1 MANAYEAHLETL
13 ELNLRLSPTHP
24 CAPRAAGGAGERGTR
39 SDKDLAA
46 SMRNRQRKTTDDARR
61 WRFGAHRTSAS
72 PDQWHRCSV
81 ITRTSRAKRC
91 KHFGSCLSAMH
102 ITQIPTFSPRQACQR
117 RPPGSCPL
125 PLAPCAW
132 AWQQKIRPSWAVGRF
147 WLPCQRDGRFRSLR
161 RHWRVSLDFL
171 EKRHGSA
178 SPWRPGVVDA
188 VAAWSHGAGRRC
200 PSVAAEHSTVS

>member
-1 MANAYEAHLETL
+1 MHMANAYEVHLETL

-46 SMRNRQRKTTDDARR
+46 SMRNRQRKTTDDARG

-125 PLAPCAW
+125 SHVPGPGSRKYVQAGLLGGSGYPASVTAD
-132 AWQQKIRPSWAVGRF
+132 SGRSGAIGGSLWIF
-147 WLPCQRDGRFRSLR
+147 WRNAMVRLL
-161 RHWRVSLDFL
+161 
-171 EKRHGSA
+171 HGC
-178 SPWRPGVVDA
+178 PGVVDA
-188 VAAWSHGAGRRC
+188 VAA
-200 PSVAAEHSTVS
+200 